1 MGFFSQVATEILE
14 LAEDGASPEEIAI
27 KFAKFGITVDDVL
40 ETLAEFEAEYKEE
53 K

>member
-1 MGFFSQVATEILE
+1 MGFFSQIATEILE

-27 KFAKFGITVDDVL
+27 KFEKYGITVEDVL
-40 ETLAEFEAEYKEE
+40 ETLAEFDAEYKEQ